1 MRVAANRLVQSKM
14 EFGMLTDDDV
24 LALYERTVD
33 EVYRYASRLT
43 GNDRAAAEELVQE
56 TYLALVRQV
65 RSGTAVPVDIGWL
78 IVTCR
83 NRFLD
88 DLRSR
93 RRRAVRERD
102 FAGRNGP
109 RDTSGGRM
117 VDALG
122 HLPGDQRAAMVLRYV
137 DDLSVPDVARALGR
151 SVHATESLLARGRVG
166 VRAQLNQE
174 SAS

>member
-1 MRVAANRLVQSKM
+1 MRVADHRLVQSKM
-14 EFGMLTDDDV
+14 GIGMLTDDDV

-56 TYLALVRQV
+56 TYLALVRHA
-65 RSGTAVPVDIGWL
+65 RDAAAVPVDIGWL

-88 DLRSR
+88 GVRSQ

-109 RDTSGGRM
+109 LEPTGGRV
-117 VDALG
+117 VDALAQ
-122 HLPGDQRAAMVLRYV
+122 LPVDQRAAMVLRYV
-137 DDLSVPDVARALGR
+137 DDMSVPDVARALGR
-151 SVHATESLLARGRVG
+151 SLHATESLLARGRSAM
-166 VRAQLNQE
+166 RAHT
-174 SAS
+174 SKGAS